1 MNTTIK
7 VSFRKSPL
15 LISLVCLGLLLS
27 GCAILSSGPTTGSAE
42 INVPNIP
49 NATVANTPLNVGY
62 KPYVL
67 LDQVIDQRQS
77 PELIKVYDR
86 TLKPRGPIEVATRY
100 AFRST
105 FRQRGFTITDNA
117 PITVVPT
124 VKKWIVTVT
133 KDQGTAEAVIAID
146 VLDPSSQAIYSGS
159 YDGFIQFTPTS
170 NEEELRK
177 HLGDS
182 FAKALSQMIADEQ
195 LLGVLSAF

>member
-1 MNTTIK
+1 MKTTTVTTLDK
-7 VSFRKSPL
+7 RFL
-15 LISLVCLGLLLS
+15 LVLIASLLFVFPACS
-27 GCAILSSGPTTGSAE
+27 MLSSGPTTGSAE

-49 NATVANTPLNVGY
+49 NATVPNTPLNVGY
-62 KPYVL
+62 KPYLL
-67 LDQVIDQRQS
+67 LDQVVDQRQT
-77 PELIKVYDR
+77 PEFIKVYDR
-86 TLKPRGPIEVATRY
+86 TLRPRGPIQVATGY

-117 PITVVPT
+117 PVTVVPT

-146 VLDPSSQAIYSGS
+146 VLDPGSQTIYSGS
-159 YDGFIQFTPTS
+159 YDGFIQFSPTS

-177 HLGDS
+177 HLGDC

-195 LLGVLSAF
+195 LLAILSAF